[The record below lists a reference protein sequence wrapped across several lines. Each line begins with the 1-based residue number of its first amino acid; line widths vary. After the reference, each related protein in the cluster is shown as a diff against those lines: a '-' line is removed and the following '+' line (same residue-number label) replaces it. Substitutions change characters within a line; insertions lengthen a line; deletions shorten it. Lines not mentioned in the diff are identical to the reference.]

1 MFFVWQASPR
11 WSWLSPWASL
21 RQKDTAPS
29 PSECDFPRP
38 RLQLIFI
45 LKSFLYRLKNL
56 YPSSC
61 LSFLPAAGCLWRA
74 DSSTLLSAL
83 PQLSFWYVLPV
94 TVAVHHSFFF
104 FYYYY
109 PSAFYHFIIISS
121 FCFFLVSETGE
132 HGDWYSGFQQARVQG
147 RHHRREAEGESRV
160 GVLIFPR
167 VFRLSP
173 SSMPLRPY

>member
-29 PSECDFPRP
+29 PSECHFPRP
-38 RLQLIFI
+38 CLPLIFI

-61 LSFLPAAGCLWRA
+61 LFFLPAAGCLWRA

-94 TVAVHHSFFF
+94 PVAVHHSFFF
-104 FYYYY
+104 F
-109 PSAFYHFIIISS
+109 FFIQVHFIILSS
-121 FCFFLVSETGE
+121 SHLFVSFLSLKQVNMVIGILVFNKLVSKDGITDVKLKERAG
-132 HGDWYSGFQQARVQG
+132 
-147 RHHRREAEGESRV
+147 
-160 GVLIFPR
+160 
-167 VFRLSP
+167 
-173 SSMPLRPY
+173 

>member
-29 PSECDFPRP
+29 PSECHFPRP

-61 LSFLPAAGCLWRA
+61 LFFLPAAGCLWRA

-104 FYYYY
+104 LLLLL
-109 PSAFYHFIIISS
+109 SKCILSS
-121 FCFFLVSETGE
+121 SHLFVSFLSLKQVNMVIGILVFNKLVSKDGITDVKLKERAG
-132 HGDWYSGFQQARVQG
+132 
-147 RHHRREAEGESRV
+147 
-160 GVLIFPR
+160 
-167 VFRLSP
+167 
-173 SSMPLRPY
+173 